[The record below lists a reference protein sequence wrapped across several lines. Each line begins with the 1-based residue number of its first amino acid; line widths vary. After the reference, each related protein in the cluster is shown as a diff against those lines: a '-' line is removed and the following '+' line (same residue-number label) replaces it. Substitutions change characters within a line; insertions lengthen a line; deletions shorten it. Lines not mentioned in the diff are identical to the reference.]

1 MTDFYGVFSFRRVR
15 YCFIKLDIC
24 FLFLLDRYFI
34 LEKNMMKWNLI
45 LLSSLLLFSDMTRL
59 MNMISQFRMQT
70 MNELVSFCIFFESI
84 AFVPVSKA
92 MIGKIYANM
101 KTIKCKWFRNNE
113 IKCELLS
120 IYMYRWMKEI
130 NQL

>member
-1 MTDFYGVFSFRRVR
+1 MESFRFEE

-24 FLFLLDRYFI
+24 FLFLLDSYFI
-34 LEKNMMKWNLI
+34 LEKNVKWNLI
-45 LLSSLLLFSDMTRL
+45 LLSSLLLLSDMTRL
-59 MNMISQFRMQT
+59 MNMMSQFRTQT

-92 MIGKIYANM
+92 MIGKVYANM
-101 KTIKCKWFRNNE
+101 KTIKCKWFGNDE

-120 IYMYRWMKEI
+120 IYIYR
-130 NQL
+130 